1 MKTCSFVFERFT
13 LCKHHTATLKRRNKL
28 IQNIYV
34 QYRQTDNL
42 FRSLRGEKY
51 EGNQPD
57 LIYELYSV
65 KPVKFPGFRTI
76 KGTLIFLLMTI
87 CRSQDGE

>member
-28 IQNIYV
+28 IQNIYIPSD
-34 QYRQTDNL
+34 RQ
-42 FRSLRGEKY
+42 FVPIFEGEKY

-57 LIYELYSV
+57 LIYELYNV